1 MKKIILF
8 LIVFAVTTNV
18 FAQSTL
24 ITPGNQENKNSA
36 PDLIL
41 TSNGI
46 PELRGQRSAGTLVA
60 PTATTFGSNLLQLN
74 GHGYTGSG
82 YALGAQVRFYTTE
95 TWSSTARGTDIHFT
109 STKNG
114 TTLAT
119 EKMRLTGD
127 GYLGVGTTSPL
138 TTLNVAGGN
147 WDLATTNGDFA
158 IGNSTYKL
166 KFGVATG
173 GGGAGDARIYTT
185 GGTHRTI
192 FGSNNI
198 DIMTVTPTG
207 VGVGTITPST
217 GFQIAGTTNN
227 QTELS
232 LIAQNSNLTALS
244 FNRSSGTL
252 AAPTATASAYNLGW
266 INFNGYNGTSF
277 QTSSS
282 IRSLT
287 TEAWTST
294 GRGSY
299 LSFHTTNVGTTA
311 MTERLRIGDG
321 GNVGI
326 GTTIP
331 TGKLHI
337 EHNGTDADPHL
348 RIHSTGLYSRIN
360 WTTNTNANTWIA
372 QSYLESATAASNYW
386 RLEYGGSPR
395 LYIAGDGNVGIGTS
409 TPDNKLDVLGIIRA
423 NEVIV
428 ETGWADYV
436 FQDNYK
442 LKPLS
447 EVEAF
452 IKENKHLPSV
462 PSAAKIQEKGA
473 HVAELMTKMMEK
485 IEELTLY
492 SIEQKKEIEEFKRYS
507 IEQKK
512 EVDELKRRLDEKK

>member
-1 MKKIILF
+1 MKKIILSCIS
-8 LIVFAVTTNV
+8 LALSANV

-24 ITPGNQENKNSA
+24 ITPGNQENKNSG

-46 PELRGQRSAGTLVA
+46 PELRGQRSGGTIAA
-60 PTATTFGSNLLQLN
+60 PTSTLLGSNLLQIN
-74 GHGYTGSG
+74 GYGHNGTSFVQSSQ
-82 YALGAQVRFYTTE
+82 LRFITTE
-95 TWSSTARGTDIHFT
+95 NWSATARGTDITF
-109 STKNG
+109 STTKLG
-114 TTLAT
+114 TTLVS
-119 EKMRLTGD
+119 EKMRITGD
-127 GYLGVGTTSPL
+127 GNVGIGTTSPL

-147 WDLATTNGDFA
+147 WDLATSNGDFA

-166 KFGVATG
+166 KFGIATG

-192 FGSNNI
+192 FGSNAT
-198 DIMTVTPTG
+198 DIMTVSETG
-207 VGVGTITPST
+207 VGIGTITPST
-217 GFQIAGTTNN
+217 GLQVAGTSSN
-227 QTELS
+227 QTE
-232 LIAQNSNLTALS
+232 ININAPNSAISTLS
-244 FNRSSGTL
+244 FSRAGGSL
-252 AAPTATASAYNLGW
+252 AAPTATPNAYNLGW

-277 QTSSS
+277 QTSSA

-287 TEAWTST
+287 TELWNSA

-299 LSFHTTNVGTTA
+299 LSFHTTNAGSTS
-311 MTERLRIGDG
+311 MSERLRIDDN

-326 GTTIP
+326 GTT
-331 TGKLHI
+331 
-337 EHNGTDADPHL
+337 
-348 RIHSTGLYSRIN
+348 
-360 WTTNTNANTWIA
+360 
-372 QSYLESATAASNYW
+372 
-386 RLEYGGSPR
+386 
-395 LYIAGDGNVGIGTS
+395 

-436 FQDNYK
+436 FQKDYK

-492 SIEQKKEIEEFKRYS
+492 SIDQKKEI
-507 IEQKK
+507 
-512 EVDELKRRLDEKK
+512 DELKRRLDEKK

>member
-207 VGVGTITPST
+207 VGVGTITPTT
-217 GFQIAGTTNN
+217 GFQIEGTSSN
-227 QTELS
+227 QTELNINAPNTA
-232 LIAQNSNLTALS
+232 IATLS
-244 FNRSSGTL
+244 FARSTGTL
-252 AAPTATASAYNLGW
+252 AAPAATASANNLGW

-287 TEAWTST
+287 TEAWTSS

-299 LSFHTTNVGTTA
+299 LSFYTTNAGTTA
-311 MTERLRIGDG
+311 MTERLRI
-321 GNVGI
+321 
-326 GTTIP
+326 
-331 TGKLHI
+331 
-337 EHNGTDADPHL
+337 AD
-348 RIHSTGLYSRIN
+348 N
-360 WTTNTNANTWIA
+360 
-372 QSYLESATAASNYW
+372 
-386 RLEYGGSPR
+386 
-395 LYIAGDGNVGIGTS
+395 GNVGIGTS
-409 TPDNKLDVLGIIRA
+409 SPNNKLDVLGIIRA
-423 NEVIV
+423 NDVIV

-436 FQDNYK
+436 FQDDYK

-507 IEQKK
+507 MEQKK
-512 EVDELKRRLDEKK
+512 QIDELKRRLDEKK